1 MHICCLAFRE
11 PPASGGSGGALK
23 CLCELSAHDE
33 VFRQRTYLYGLYRL
47 YLSDAAAR
55 AAQPVRAETDGGAE
69 AAPPT
74 QGASAGAAPDVPGG
88 ARSRRQAR
96 RQRAREAAGPGR
108 PATPQAVEAWLDER
122 LLAGQADILPPA

>member
-1 MHICCLAFRE
+1 MWRAHLPNPVAVSSQVHICCLAFRE

-23 CLCELSAHDE
+23 CLCELFAHDE

-55 AAQPVRAETDGGAE
+55 AAQPVRAEADGGAE

-74 QGASAGAAPDVPGG
+74 QGASAGAATDVPGG
-88 ARSRRQAR
+88 ARSRRVR
-96 RQRAREAAGPGR
+96 VRVGLG
-108 PATPQAVEAWLDER
+108 LG
-122 LLAGQADILPPA
+122 LANR